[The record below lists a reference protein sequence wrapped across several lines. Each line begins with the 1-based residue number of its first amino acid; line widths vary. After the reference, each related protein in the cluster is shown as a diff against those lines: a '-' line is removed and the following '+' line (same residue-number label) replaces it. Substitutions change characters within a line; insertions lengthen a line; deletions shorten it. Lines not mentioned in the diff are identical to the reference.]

1 MKLTKNSIFSIAL
14 LTIMTSFS
22 QCSSS
27 QKLQEKAPLALGD
40 VYFQRWNAGVQGGG
54 SGINLFI
61 STKTKNYNHTKLDSV
76 YFRGK
81 AAKLSII
88 EDKTIVYLGRFTSEF
103 NQPKDI
109 VMSSNPL
116 DEYNNP
122 LLVTKEKIPFELK
135 DSECV
140 VSYKVGQTTK
150 YFKIEN
156 IIEKEVINY
165 PSAPN
170 NKQ

>member
-1 MKLTKNSIFSIAL
+1 ML
-14 LTIMTSFS
+14 LMIMTSFS

-27 QKLQEKAPLALGD
+27 QKLQEKAPATFGE
-40 VYFQRWNAGVQGGG
+40 VYFQRWNAGIQGGG
-54 SGINLFI
+54 SGMNLFI
-61 STKTKNYNHTKLDSV
+61 PVTDNNVVLDSV
-76 YFRGK
+76 YFRGEST
-81 AAKLSII
+81 KLETKPQNKMLYIGYF
-88 EDKTIVYLGRFTSEF
+88 KTEF

-116 DEYNNP
+116 DEYNN
-122 LLVTKEKIPFELK
+122 LLLIKKEKIPFTLK

-140 VSYKVGQTTK
+140 VSYKDGQTTK

-156 IIEKEVINY
+156 IIEKEAINY

>member
-1 MKLTKNSIFSIAL
+1 M
-14 LTIMTSFS
+14 IMTSFL

-27 QKLQEKAPLALGD
+27 QTLQEKAPTTFGE
-40 VYFQRWNAGVQGGG
+40 VYFQRWNAGIQGGG

-61 STKTKNYNHTKLDSV
+61 PVVDTNVVLDSV

-81 AAKLSII
+81 SAKLETKPQNKSLYIAYF
-88 EDKTIVYLGRFTSEF
+88 KTEL

-109 VMSSNPL
+109 VMSNNPL
-116 DEYNNP
+116 DEYKNQLP
-122 LLVTKEKIPFELK
+122 IQKERIPFKLK

-140 VSYKVGQTTK
+140 VSYKDGSITK

-156 IIEKEVINY
+156 ITEKETINY

>member
-1 MKLTKNSIFSIAL
+1 
-14 LTIMTSFS
+14 MTSFS

-27 QKLQEKAPLALGD
+27 QKLQENPPVTFGE
-40 VYFQRWNAGVQGGG
+40 VYFQRWNAGVKDGG

-61 STKTKNYNHTKLDSV
+61 PVTDKSVVLDSV

-81 AAKLSII
+81 SAKLETKPQSKMLYIGYF
-88 EDKTIVYLGRFTSEF
+88 KTEF

-122 LLVTKEKIPFELK
+122 LLIKKEKIPFALK

-140 VSYKVGQTTK
+140 VSYKDGQTTK

-156 IIEKEVINY
+156 IIEKEAINY

>member
-1 MKLTKNSIFSIAL
+1 MKFIKYGIFSILL

-27 QKLQEKAPLALGD
+27 KTLQEKAPATFGE
-40 VYFQRWNAGVQGGG
+40 VYFQRWNAGIQGGG

-61 STKTKNYNHTKLDSV
+61 SVEDANVVLDSV

-81 AAKLSII
+81 SAKLETKPQNKSLYIAYF
-88 EDKTIVYLGRFTSEF
+88 KTEF

-122 LLVTKEKIPFELK
+122 LPIQKEKIPFTLK

-140 VSYKVGQTTK
+140 VSYKDGQTTK

-156 IIEKEVINY
+156 ITEKEVINY

-170 NKQ
+170 NKH

>member
-1 MKLTKNSIFSIAL
+1 M
-14 LTIMTSFS
+14 IMTSFS

-27 QKLQEKAPLALGD
+27 QKLQEKAPATFGE
-40 VYFQRWNAGVQGGG
+40 VYFQRWNAGIQDGG

-61 STKTKNYNHTKLDSV
+61 PVTDTNVVLDSV

-81 AAKLSII
+81 SAKLETKPTDTSLY
-88 EDKTIVYLGRFTSEF
+88 VGRFKTEF

-122 LLVTKEKIPFELK
+122 LPIQKERMPFTLK

-140 VSYKVGQTTK
+140 LSYKDGQTTK

-156 IIEKEVINY
+156 IIEKEAINY

-170 NKQ
+170 NKH

>member
-1 MKLTKNSIFSIAL
+1 MKLLKNSIFSIVL

-22 QCSSS
+22 NCSSS
-27 QKLQEKAPLALGD
+27 QTLQEKAPLALGD
-40 VYFQRWNAGVQGGG
+40 VYFQHWNAGIKDGG

-81 AAKLSII
+81 AAKLNII
-88 EDKTIVYLGRFTSEF
+88 EDKTIVYVGRFETKF

-122 LLVTKEKIPFELK
+122 LLNQNEKIPFTLK

-156 IIEKEVINY
+156 IIEKEAINY
-165 PSAPN
+165 PSAPK

>member
-1 MKLTKNSIFSIAL
+1 MKLIKNSIFSIAL

-27 QKLQEKAPLALGD
+27 QKLQEKAPATFGD
-40 VYFQRWNAGVQGGG
+40 VYFQRWNAGIQGGG

-61 STKTKNYNHTKLDSV
+61 PVTDNNVVLDSV

-81 AAKLSII
+81 SAKL
-88 EDKTIVYLGRFTSEF
+88 ETKTTDTSLYIGRFKTEF

-122 LLVTKEKIPFELK
+122 LPIQKEKIPFILK
-135 DSECV
+135 GSECV
-140 VSYKVGQTTK
+140 VSYKDGQTTK

-156 IIEKEVINY
+156 IIEKEAINY

-170 NKQ
+170 NKH

>member
-1 MKLTKNSIFSIAL
+1 MKFIKNIIFSILL

-27 QKLQEKAPLALGD
+27 QTLQEKAPVTLGE
-40 VYFQRWNAGVQGGG
+40 VYFERWNAGVQGGG

-61 STKTKNYNHTKLDSV
+61 PVTTNSIVLDSV
-76 YFRGK
+76 FFRGK
-81 AAKLSII
+81 STKLETKAQNAMLYIGYF
-88 EDKTIVYLGRFTSEF
+88 KTEF
-103 NQPKDI
+103 NQPKDM

-116 DEYNNP
+116 DEYHNP
-122 LLVTKEKIPFELK
+122 LPIQKEKIPFILK

-140 VSYKVGQTTK
+140 VSYKDGQTTK

-156 IIEKEVINY
+156 ITEKQTINY

-170 NKQ
+170 NKH

>member
-1 MKLTKNSIFSIAL
+1 
-14 LTIMTSFS
+14 MTNFS

-27 QKLQEKAPLALGD
+27 QKLQEKAPAMFGD

-61 STKTKNYNHTKLDSV
+61 PVADTNIVLDSV

-81 AAKLSII
+81 SAKLETKPTDTSLY
-88 EDKTIVYLGRFTSEF
+88 VGRFKTEF

-122 LLVTKEKIPFELK
+122 LPIQKEKIPFTLK

-140 VSYKVGQTTK
+140 VSYKDGQTTK

-156 IIEKEVINY
+156 IIEKEAINY

-170 NKQ
+170 NKH